1 MTTNGNDD
9 NLEEIT
15 ADDNA
20 NDDIIQS
27 IVETFMDESSVG
39 IDDDS
44 GTNHISTEGNMIL
57 KYWTTVIMTKK
68 TITQRML

>member
-1 MTTNGNDD
+1 LTTNGNDD
-9 NLEEIT
+9 NLKEIT

-39 IDDDS
+39 D
-44 GTNHISTEGNMIL
+44 
-57 KYWTTVIMTKK
+57 
-68 TITQRML
+68 

>member
-44 GTNHISTEGNMIL
+44 GTNHTGTEGNMIL
-57 KYWTTVIMTKK
+57 KYRTKVIMPKK
-68 TITQRML
+68 IITQRMM